1 MPSSEVNLAFH
12 VEGTD
17 GTHLLRTTLLV
28 GERLRP
34 AMQTWALHYNVHLDD
49 VAFLADH
56 SELIETDLPSAAPAY
71 RPGETLR
78 IVVCPKELWLRYL
91 ITGDAALGH
100 KLHIEHFLS
109 RTQASNLTVPPQP
122 PDTNDVILLSSS
134 DDERL

>member
-49 VAFLADH
+49 VAFLSDY

-71 RPGETLR
+71 RRGETLH
-78 IVVCPKELWLRYL
+78 IVVCPKELWLHYL

-100 KLHIEHFLS
+100 RLHIDYIMS
-109 RTQASNLTVPPQP
+109 RPNASTSTVQPQP
-122 PDTNDVILLSSS
+122 PDPNDVILLTSS